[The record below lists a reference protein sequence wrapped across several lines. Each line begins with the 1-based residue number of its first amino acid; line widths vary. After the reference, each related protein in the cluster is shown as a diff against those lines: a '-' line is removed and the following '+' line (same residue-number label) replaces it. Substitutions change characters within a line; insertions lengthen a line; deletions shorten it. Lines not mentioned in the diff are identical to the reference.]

1 MISFIFLVME
11 VGICY
16 NKWEKIFYTN
26 GGCIIMSEEN
36 FNTENGTN
44 EQTYSQPQQ
53 TYSQPQQA
61 YEQPQQT
68 YSQPQQ
74 AYEQPQQ
81 TYSQPQQNYDQQA
94 YNQNQQYAQQNYG
107 YDQSQQG
114 YGTYQQPQQQA
125 YGSFDQTQYGYNQP
139 ASSGKGMAIASMV
152 LGIISIPTICFW
164 IVGLPCAIVGLILG
178 ILYNK
183 KNEHS
188 PMATAGIVCSIITIA
203 LLVLILIL
211 YIVGAVSLSALAYSY
226 YY

>member
-1 MISFIFLVME
+1 
-11 VGICY
+11 
-16 NKWEKIFYTN
+16 
-26 GGCIIMSEEN
+26 MSEEN

-53 TYSQPQQA
+53 TYSQPQQT
-61 YEQPQQT
+61 YSQPQQT

-74 AYEQPQQ
+74 AYE
-81 TYSQPQQNYDQQA
+81 QPQQNYDQQA

-139 ASSGKGMAIASMV
+139 ASSGKG
-152 LGIISIPTICFW
+152 ICFW

-203 LLVLILIL
+203 LLVLVLIL
-211 YIVGAVSLSALAYSY
+211 CIVGAVSLSSLEYSY

>member
-1 MISFIFLVME
+1 MISLIFLVME

-53 TYSQPQQA
+53 A
-61 YEQPQQT
+61 YE
-68 YSQPQQ
+68 
-74 AYEQPQQ
+74 
-81 TYSQPQQNYDQQA
+81 QPQQNYDQQA

-211 YIVGAVSLSALAYSY
+211 YIVGAVSLSSLAYSY

>member
-1 MISFIFLVME
+1 
-11 VGICY
+11 
-16 NKWEKIFYTN
+16 
-26 GGCIIMSEEN
+26 MSEEN

-53 TYSQPQQA
+53 A
-61 YEQPQQT
+61 YE
-68 YSQPQQ
+68 
-74 AYEQPQQ
+74 
-81 TYSQPQQNYDQQA
+81 QPQQNYDQQA

-107 YDQSQQG
+107 YDQS
-114 YGTYQQPQQQA
+114 QQA

-152 LGIISIPTICFW
+152 LGIISIPAICFW

-203 LLVLILIL
+203 LLVLVLIL
-211 YIVGAVSLSALAYSY
+211 CIVGAVSLSSLEYSY

>member
-1 MISFIFLVME
+1 MISLIFLVME

-44 EQTYSQPQQ
+44 EQTYS
-53 TYSQPQQA
+53 
-61 YEQPQQT
+61 
-68 YSQPQQ
+68 
-74 AYEQPQQ
+74 QPQQ

-152 LGIISIPTICFW
+152 LGIISIPAICFW

-203 LLVLILIL
+203 LLVLVLIL
-211 YIVGAVSLSALAYSY
+211 CIVGAVSLSSLEYSY

>member
-1 MISFIFLVME
+1 MISLIFLVME

-53 TYSQPQQA
+53 TYSQPQQ
-61 YEQPQQT
+61 T
-68 YSQPQQ
+68 YS
-74 AYEQPQQ
+74 
-81 TYSQPQQNYDQQA
+81 
-94 YNQNQQYAQQNYG
+94 
-107 YDQSQQG
+107 
-114 YGTYQQPQQQA
+114 QPQQQA

-152 LGIISIPTICFW
+152 LGIISIPAICFW

-203 LLVLILIL
+203 LLVLVLIL
-211 YIVGAVSLSALAYSY
+211 CIVGAVSLSSLEYSY

>member
-1 MISFIFLVME
+1 
-11 VGICY
+11 
-16 NKWEKIFYTN
+16 
-26 GGCIIMSEEN
+26 MSEEN
-36 FNTENGTN
+36 FNTENGSN
-44 EQTYSQPQQ
+44 EQTYSQPQQTYSQPQQTYSQPQQ

-61 YEQPQQT
+61 YE
-68 YSQPQQ
+68 
-74 AYEQPQQ
+74 
-81 TYSQPQQNYDQQA
+81 
-94 YNQNQQYAQQNYG
+94 
-107 YDQSQQG
+107 
-114 YGTYQQPQQQA
+114 QPQQQA

-152 LGIISIPTICFW
+152 LGIISIPAICFW

-203 LLVLILIL
+203 LLVLVLIL
-211 YIVGAVSLSALAYSY
+211 CIVGAVSLSSLEYSY

>member
-1 MISFIFLVME
+1 MISLIFLVME

-61 YEQPQQT
+61 YE
-68 YSQPQQ
+68 
-74 AYEQPQQ
+74 
-81 TYSQPQQNYDQQA
+81 QPQQNYDQQA

-203 LLVLILIL
+203 LLVLVLIL
-211 YIVGAVSLSALAYSY
+211 CIVGAVSLSSLEYSY

>member
-1 MISFIFLVME
+1 
-11 VGICY
+11 
-16 NKWEKIFYTN
+16 
-26 GGCIIMSEEN
+26 MSEEN

-44 EQTYSQPQQ
+44 EQ

-152 LGIISIPTICFW
+152 LGLISLVLFCTGINIITAI
-164 IVGLPCAIVGLILG
+164 LAIVFG
-178 ILYNK
+178 IIHLVKQKQN
-183 KNEHS
+183 HG
-188 PMATAGIVCSIITIA
+188 MAVAGIVTAVVGILAFVTYWLLIIHAAGRTSGPDEFLRRYEYQFDGEMKA
-203 LLVLILIL
+203 PDDYQDLEDYLQHNFENF
-211 YIVGAVSLSALAYSY
+211 
-226 YY
+226 

>member
-1 MISFIFLVME
+1 MISRIFLVME

-53 TYSQPQQA
+53 AYEQPQQA
-61 YEQPQQT
+61 YE
-68 YSQPQQ
+68 
-74 AYEQPQQ
+74 
-81 TYSQPQQNYDQQA
+81 QPQQNYDQQA

-152 LGIISIPTICFW
+152 LGIISIPAICFW

-203 LLVLILIL
+203 LLVLVLIL
-211 YIVGAVSLSALAYSY
+211 CIVGAVSLSSLEYSY